1 MARARTSAGSRPA
14 GMLSLLA
21 ALTSALALTGAAVYT
36 VGQAACEP
44 GQYIR
49 HDSHVELVGGCVD
62 GEQLRRAGVGQAPGN
77 GSTGTAGASHSNY
90 RP

>member
-1 MARARTSAGSRPA
+1 
-14 GMLSLLA
+14 MLSLLA
-21 ALTSALALTGAAVYT
+21 GLTSALALTGAAVYT

-44 GQYIR
+44 GQYVR

-62 GEQLRRAGVGQAPGN
+62 GEQLRESGFGQTPSN